1 MSFILEHVTPRN
13 TIDSIEETPYRNDED
28 GVAEEQT
35 EDTEYVIV
43 SDNIFI
49 GPMYVSS

>member
-13 TIDSIEETPYRNDED
+13 TIDSIEETPYRNED
-28 GVAEEQT
+28 GVAEKQT

-43 SDNIFI
+43 SDKIFI